1 MLGTLGEVSILAA
14 FVACLVAVYAYARAT
29 LRPHEAAVYAPMGK
43 TAWSVMGVGVL
54 VASAVLWAL
63 LFGQEYQYSY
73 VYHQTS
79 SAMPLR
85 YQFSAF
91 WAGQE
96 GSFLLWIGLSA
107 GAGSLVAAWA
117 GTRAD
122 TDRLDE
128 PRLTLGP
135 PAMAV
140 LGIGQAFLLSMV
152 LGIDLFGL
160 NVGASPF
167 LTLAERYPDAPVL
180 QQAGYVPPDGQGLN
194 DLLQNPWMTIHP
206 PTLFVGFTLMAV
218 PFAFAVAGLWTR
230 RYTDWVRPALPWT
243 LAGLGVL
250 GLGIMMGGYWAY
262 VTLSFGGWWAW
273 DPVENASL
281 VPWIIGVA
289 ALHAMLVQKKTAAGH
304 KSALLLTVAAYA
316 FVVYSTFLTRSG
328 ILGDI
333 SVHSFVDLGLYN
345 QLLLYILTIVGLG
358 AGMFAWRYRELPRPA
373 QPSPTMSREG
383 LIFQGALL
391 LALTGLVIALGTSAP
406 IFGRIFRDNPAA
418 VPISFYSSWTLPLA
432 IGVALLAG
440 VGQLMWWKRMSAVEL
455 NRALA
460 APLGLAVASTAAILI
475 FTPFVAVTVQP
486 GAPQVGQELVQAG
499 LLDGLGPFWDRFGMS
514 LMLMLLLLAAF
525 FSFYGNTAVMWR
537 IGRGNARLVGGSLSH
552 VGFAILLL
560 GIVISGAFNNP
571 ISDGDGANIQGSRD
585 NFILARGETKQ
596 VDGYTASY
604 HGSELNELGRP
615 VYRVDFTSPS
625 GDTFEARTE
634 VYQSAGGQWIQH
646 PDVQQGAGRDVYV
659 ALYPSV
665 MSEGP
670 QDPDSPPRRGG
681 EPEEITLVRGQAIPL
696 GNNDYRLTFR
706 DYDLNVDPA
715 AVEIDA
721 ANTELAV
728 AAVLELEHLPTR
740 ETRTLRPVYIILKDG
755 SQEFVQNR
763 VTDWDIT
770 ATFVGMQVDE
780 GAGQGAVRIVLDG
793 IQVLPDDWVVVQ
805 AYEKPLISLVWLGT
819 LVLLAGFAVS
829 GRRRFADLAGRSRMA
844 VA

>member
-14 FVACLVAVYAYARAT
+14 FVACLVAAYAYTRAT
-29 LRPHEAAVYAPMGK
+29 LRPHEAALYAPIGK
-43 TAWSVMGVGVL
+43 AAWSVMGVGVL
-54 VASAVLWAL
+54 AASAVLWAL

-107 GAGSLVAAWA
+107 GAGSLIAAWA
-117 GTRAD
+117 AKRTGNLRA
-122 TDRLDE
+122 DE
-128 PRLTLGP
+128 PRITLGP

-140 LGIGQAFLLSMV
+140 LCLGQAFLLSMV
-152 LGIDLFGL
+152 LGIDVFGL
-160 NVGASPF
+160 NIGASPF

-230 RYTDWVRPALPWT
+230 RYTEWVRPALPWT

-289 ALHAMLVQKKTAAGH
+289 GLHAMLVQKKTAAGH

-345 QLLLYILTIVGLG
+345 QLLLYILSIVGLG
-358 AGMFAWRYRELPRPA
+358 FGMFAWRYRELPRPA
-373 QPSPTMSREG
+373 VASPTMSREG

-391 LALTGLVIALGTSAP
+391 LALTGLVISLGTSAP

-418 VPISFYSSWTLPLA
+418 VPISFYSDWTLPLA

-455 NRALA
+455 NRALV
-460 APLGLAVASTAAILI
+460 APLGLAVACTALILI

-486 GAPQVGQELVQAG
+486 LEAGAGAQQIVEAG
-499 LLDGLGPFWDRFGMS
+499 LFSAFGPFWDRFGMS
-514 LMLMLLLLAAF
+514 LMLMLLLMASF
-525 FSFYGNTAVMWR
+525 FSFFGNAGVMWR
-537 IGRGNARLVGGSLSH
+537 IGRGNAKLVGGSLSH
-552 VGFAILLL
+552 VGFAILLI

-585 NFILARGETKQ
+585 NFILARGETKL

-604 HGSELNELGRP
+604 HGSELNALGRP
-615 VYRVDFTSPS
+615 VYHVDFTSPT
-625 GDTFEARTE
+625 GETFAARTE

-646 PDVQQGAGRDVYV
+646 PDVEQGALRDVYV
-659 ALYPSV
+659 ALYPSA
-665 MSEGP
+665 MSEQP
-670 QDPDSPPRRGG
+670 ADPD
-681 EPEEITLVRGQAIPL
+681 EPEEITLVRGQTIPL

-706 DYDLNVDPA
+706 DYDLNVDPT
-715 AVEIDA
+715 VVDIDLE
-721 ANTELAV
+721 NTELAV
-728 AAVLELEHLPTR
+728 AAILELEHLPTE
-740 ETRTLRPVYIILKDG
+740 ETRTLRPVYIIKKDG
-755 SQEFVQNR
+755 AQEFIQNR

-780 GAGQGAVRIVLDG
+780 GAGQGAVRVVLDG

-819 LVLLAGFAVS
+819 IILLIGFAVS
-829 GRRRFADLAGRSRMA
+829 GRRRFADLAARRRLA
-844 VA
+844 AA

>member
-1 MLGTLGEVSILAA
+1 MLGTLGEVSIIAA
-14 FVACLVAVYAYARAT
+14 FVACLVAAYAYVRAT
-29 LRPHEAAVYAPMGK
+29 VRPHEAALYAPIGK
-43 TAWSVMGVGVL
+43 GAWSVMGVAVL
-54 VASAVLWAL
+54 AASAVLWAL

-96 GSFLLWIGLSA
+96 GSFLLWVGLAA

-117 GTRAD
+117 GTRTGRPRA
-122 TDRLDE
+122 DE
-128 PRLTLGP
+128 PRIVLGP

-140 LGIGQAFLLSMV
+140 LCVGQAFLISML
-152 LGIDLFGL
+152 LGVDLFGL
-160 NVGASPF
+160 EIGASPF
-167 LTLAERYPDAPVL
+167 LTLAERYPDAPVI
-180 QQAGYVPPDGQGLN
+180 QQAGYVPADGQGLN

-206 PTLFVGFTLMAV
+206 PTLFVGFVLMAV

-304 KSALLLTVAAYA
+304 KSALLLTVSAYA

-328 ILGDI
+328 ILGDV

-345 QLLLYILTIVGLG
+345 QLLLYIVSIFGIGL
-358 AGMFAWRYRELPRPA
+358 GMFAWRYRELPRPA
-373 QPSPTMSREG
+373 EPSPTMSREG

-418 VPISFYSSWTLPLA
+418 VPISFYGDWTLPLA
-432 IGVALLAG
+432 IGIALLAG
-440 VGQLMWWKRMSAVEL
+440 VGQLMWWKRMSAEEL
-455 NRALA
+455 NRAVV
-460 APLGLAVASTAAILI
+460 APLGLAVACTAAILV

-486 GAPQVGQELVQAG
+486 LAETATPEIVQAG
-499 LLDGLGPFWDRFGMS
+499 LLDGLAPFWDRFGMS

-525 FSFYGNTAVMWR
+525 FAFFGNARVMWQV
-537 IGRGNARLVGGSLSH
+537 GRGNARLVGGSLSH
-552 VGFAILLL
+552 VGFAILLV

-571 ISDGDGANIQGSRD
+571 ISDGDGADIQGSRD

-604 HGSELNELGRP
+604 LGHELNEMGRP
-615 VYRVDFTSPS
+615 VYRVDFTSPE
-625 GDTFEARTE
+625 GETFSAHTE
-634 VYQSAGGQWIQH
+634 VYESAGGQWIQH
-646 PDVQQGAGRDVYV
+646 PDVQQGALRDVYV
-659 ALYPSV
+659 ALYPSA
-665 MSEGP
+665 MSAQP
-670 QDPDSPPRRGG
+670 QDPD
-681 EPEEITLVRGQAIPL
+681 EPEEITLQRGQTIPL
-696 GNNDYRLTFR
+696 GNNDYRLTFH

-715 AVEIDA
+715 VVDIDVE
-721 ANTELAV
+721 NTELAV
-728 AAVLELEHLPTR
+728 AAVLELEHLPSQ

-763 VTDWDIT
+763 AVDWDIT

-805 AYEKPLISLVWLGT
+805 AYEKPMISLVWLGT
-819 LVLLAGFAVS
+819 IVLIVGFAVS
-829 GRRRFADLAGRSRMA
+829 GRRRFADLAARRA
-844 VA
+844 AAAA